1 MPLFGVCFIHYFL
14 KLSNISGWKM
24 FKQILEYFEPILS
37 KFQYGFRKG
46 LSSQHCLLAM
56 LEKWKWVVDYKRNFG
71 ALLIDLSK
79 ASDCLP
85 HNLLLAKLNT
95 YGFSLPALRLVQS
108 YLSNRKQRTQ
118 INSEF
123 SSREEGFVWGTSKI
137 NFGTSFI

>member
-1 MPLFGVCFIHYFL
+1 
-14 KLSNISGWKM
+14 M

-46 LSSQHCLLAM
+46 LSSQHCLSAM
-56 LEKWKWVVDYKRNFG
+56 LEKWKSVVDNKRNFG

-85 HNLLLAKLNT
+85 HDLLLAKLNT

-108 YLSNRKQRTQ
+108 YLSYRKQRTQ
-118 INSEF
+118 INSGF
-123 SSREEGFVWGTSKI
+123 SSREEDFVWGTSKI
-137 NFGTSFI
+137 NFGTSSI